1 MKGKMKGKI
10 DLAKTTGI
18 LAAVAVVYTLTAESC
33 FAANNLE
40 QQLDLVGKLA
50 TTKFKT
56 YGVSAA
62 SIAAG
67 IWALFQGNV
76 RMAGVVVAIGVILA
90 YYLNWVDAG
99 MTIS

>member
-1 MKGKMKGKI
+1 MKGKI

-18 LAAVAVVYTLTAESC
+18 LAAVVIVSALTAESC
-33 FAANNLE
+33 FAANSLE
-40 QQLDLVGKLA
+40 QQLDVVGKLA

-67 IWALFQGNV
+67 IWSLFQGNV

-99 MTIS
+99 MAIS